1 MVVLALT
8 RGGYDELRE
17 RTGAVPSPLWVGC
30 GVLTEPELAQL
41 RSSGIEV
48 TKFNHP
54 ISPDDTSAIEGA
66 IETIAQ
72 HHPGQTIWV
81 ERKP

>member
-8 RGGYDELRE
+8 RGGYDDLRKH
-17 RTGAVPSPLWVGC
+17 TANIPSPLWVAA
-30 GVLTEPELAQL
+30 GVLSEPEIEQL
-41 RSSGIEV
+41 RGAGVEV
-48 TKFNHP
+48 TDFTHQIIP
-54 ISPDDTSAIEGA
+54 SDTSAIEGA

-81 ERKP
+81 ERKA

>member
-8 RGGYDELRE
+8 RSGYDELR
-17 RTGAVPSPLWVGC
+17 RQTVGVPSPLWVAS
-30 GVLTEPELAQL
+30 GVLTEPELVQL
-41 RSSGIEV
+41 RSAGAEV
-48 TKFNHP
+48 TSFNHP
-54 ISPDDTSAIEGA
+54 ISLSDTSAIERA
-66 IETIAQ
+66 IETIAE